1 MRVLILNYEYPPLG
15 GGAANAMFHIVREF
29 ASRGRPAIDIVTSAP
44 DGQAAIEQL
53 SENIAV
59 HKLPVRK
66 DRIHYWTQKE
76 IFDYSRRAGP
86 YVREL
91 FDRHEYD
98 LIHAFFA
105 LPCGYI
111 ARRHRSRVPYIVSL
125 RGSDV
130 PGFNVRLAKVEPLLK
145 PVFRRVLRDAAA
157 VQANSEGLR
166 DLALRTAESAEIEI
180 IYNGVDC
187 EQFRPPARLVRHGTL
202 HLISV
207 CRLIER
213 KGVGDLIEALPRIKT
228 ALGDVR
234 LTVVGEGNLESE
246 LKTQAARLGVA
257 DDIEW
262 LGFVGHD
269 ELPELHNRADIFI
282 LPSHYEGMSN
292 SLLEAMAAG
301 LAVVVTD
308 TGGTRELFRRNGR
321 IVAAGSPDSIA
332 EAVIELGS
340 ARAELE
346 ACATRSRKIAEDFS
360 WTAVAGRYMETYE
373 RVSRS
378 KEGFENGRN

>member
-29 ASRGRPAIDIVTSAP
+29 ASRGRPAIDVVTSAP
-44 DGQAAIEQL
+44 DGKAATEQL

-76 IFDYSRRAGP
+76 ILDYSRRAGP
-86 YVREL
+86 YTREL
-91 FDRHEYD
+91 LDHSEYD

-111 ARRHRSRVPYIVSL
+111 ARKYRGRVPYMVSL

-187 EQFRPPARLVRHGTL
+187 ERFRPSPPPERTEAL

-207 CRLIER
+207 SRLIER
-213 KGVGDLIEALPRIKT
+213 KGVSDLIEALPRAKA
-228 ALGDVR
+228 ALGNIR

-246 LKTQAARLGVA
+246 LKAQAVRLGVA
-257 DDIEW
+257 EDIEW
-262 LGFVGHD
+262 LGFIEHD
-269 ELPELHNRADIFI
+269 ELPELYNRADIFV

-308 TGGTRELFRRNGR
+308 TGGTRELFRHNGR
-321 IVAAGSPDSIA
+321 IVAAGSPGSIA

-340 ARAELE
+340 DYRELE
-346 ACATRSRKIAEDFS
+346 ACATRSRKTAEKFS
-360 WTAVAGRYMETYE
+360 WIAVAGRYMETYE
-373 RVSRS
+373 RVSRPR
-378 KEGFENGRN
+378 EGFYNGRD

>member
-1 MRVLILNYEYPPLG
+1 
-15 GGAANAMFHIVREF
+15 MFHIVREF

-346 ACATRSRKIAEDFS
+346 ACATRSRKIAENFS

>member
-29 ASRGRPAIDIVTSAP
+29 ASRGGLVVDVVTSAS
-44 DGQAAIEQL
+44 DGTAATEQL
-53 SENIAV
+53 SENVVV

-76 IFDYSRRAGP
+76 ILDYSRRAGP
-86 YVREL
+86 HVREL
-91 FDRHEYD
+91 LDNREYD

-111 ARRHRSRVPYIVSL
+111 ARRYRARVPYIVSL

-130 PGFNVRLAKVEPLLK
+130 PGFNTRLARIEPLLK

-157 VQANSEGLR
+157 IQANSEGLR
-166 DLALRTAESAEIEI
+166 DLALRTAEPAEIEI

-187 EQFRPPARLVRHGTL
+187 EQFRPPTSLGRSGALR
-202 HLISV
+202 LISV

-213 KGVGDLIEALPRIKT
+213 KGVGDLIEALPRVKA
-228 ALGDVR
+228 ALGDCR
-234 LTVVGEGNLESE
+234 LTIVGEGNLESE
-246 LKTQAARLGVA
+246 LKAQAARLGVTE
-257 DDIEW
+257 DIEW
-262 LGFVGHD
+262 LGFVEHD
-269 ELPELHNRADIFI
+269 KLPELYNQADIFI

-308 TGGTRELFRRNGR
+308 TGGTRELFRNNGR
-321 IVAAGSPDSIA
+321 IVAAGSPGSIA

-340 ARAELE
+340 DRAELE
-346 ACATRSRKIAEDFS
+346 ACATRSRKTAEEFS

-373 RVSRS
+373 RVSRP
-378 KEGFENGRN
+378 KEGLYDGRD